1 MVKVIGGGVAAK
13 GGRRNIF
20 SNIVE
25 HFDIFDIGVGHWWV
39 GLHQEKQSSESES
52 NTMELLSCYKLGSA
66 ARILHLSPPPDY
78 VWK

>member
-1 MVKVIGGGVAAK
+1 MVKVIGGWFAAK

-25 HFDIFDIGVGHWWV
+25 HFDIFNISAGHWWV
-39 GLHQEKQSSESES
+39 GLHQGKQSSESES

-66 ARILHLSPPPDY
+66 ARILHLSPPT
-78 VWK
+78 